1 MDFFEY
7 REELEEGKLSKIAM
21 VGALAL
27 GLIASSQAAHVKPVE
42 VKNWQQTY
50 NSLSVKQQDKVQ
62 DMMKDLGK

>member
-7 REELEEGKLSKIAM
+7 KEQLDEGKLAKIAM

-27 GLIASSQAAHVKPVE
+27 GIISTSQAAHVKPVE
-42 VKNWQQTY
+42 VKNWKQTY

-62 DMMKDLGK
+62 DMIQDLGK

>member
-1 MDFFEY
+1 MDFFDY

-27 GLIASSQAAHVKPVE
+27 GLISSSQAAYVKPVE